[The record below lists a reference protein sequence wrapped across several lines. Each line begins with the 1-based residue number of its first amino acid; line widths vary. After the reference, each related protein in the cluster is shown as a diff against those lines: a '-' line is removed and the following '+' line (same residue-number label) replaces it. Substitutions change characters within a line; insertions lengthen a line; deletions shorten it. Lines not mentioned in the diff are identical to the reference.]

1 MKRRSRGFVIVGF
14 AFFAS
19 FAVILMSGIF
29 SAALPSQQQA
39 AGVSAALDRGDDFA
53 AAQKYEEALAAYRQ
67 ADVLAN
73 HSCAECLFRIA
84 KTSLLLGDTATA
96 LTASASAASFAGENR
111 VLAADAHLL
120 RGEILVATSSD
131 AKDPKFAQA
140 EQEYRAAIAASPKKS
155 MARFSLGML
164 LLSERREAE
173 GVAELQAYVDGPFAD
188 PKRAERAERII
199 ANPALALAPTSDDF
213 SFTALDGE
221 KISRDGL
228 RGTVVLLDFWGS
240 WCPPC
245 RESIP
250 MVASL
255 HKKFAGQPV
264 KVIGISSDDNEQAWR
279 SFIAQHQMNW
289 TEYLDR
295 DSQVMT
301 LFEIQAFPTF
311 VVLDRNG
318 GIQFRQAGLDEK
330 TEGTIEVAIHAAMLV
345 PVKSP
350 AASPGA
356 AKPAA
361 SASPASAAVT
371 APTAAL
377 PHLAH
382 GPRGVWQAADIP
394 FTAAAILGAQGAAK
408 ASEAGYK
415 TAPDEVDNG
424 DADKGIYRNEYLRF
438 SYAYPAK
445 WTPDPPEE
453 LERQNENA
461 TRWLEAQSLAGFTV
475 VPVPKI
481 VMTARP
487 DARARLPFA
496 RISVQAADSTDA
508 GTAQQDAE
516 RLAHV
521 TGATIHT
528 APQPI
533 AVGAHAVFLMDFQ
546 LPNADPP
553 LYLAAVEFQAG
564 PCRVTI
570 ELAAA
575 THDELATIVKTL
587 PSLKFYDK

>member
-1 MKRRSRGFVIVGF
+1 MTRRSRGFAVAAAAVLTF
-14 AFFAS
+14 ALSA
-19 FAVILMSGIF
+19 
-29 SAALPSQQQA
+29 AALPLQQQG
-39 AGVSAALDRGDDFA
+39 AGVSAALDRGDDYA
-53 AAQKYEEALAAYRQ
+53 AAQKYEEALAAYRE
-67 ADVLAN
+67 ADVLGN
-73 HSCAECLFRIA
+73 HSCAECFLRIA

-96 LTASASAASFAGENR
+96 LSAAASAASSAGDNR

-164 LLSERREAE
+164 LLSEGREAD

-199 ANPALALAPTSDDF
+199 ANPDLALAPTTDDF

-228 RGTVVLLDFWGS
+228 RGSVVLLDFWGS

-250 MVASL
+250 MIASL
-255 HKKFAGQPV
+255 NQKFAGQGV
-264 KVIGISSDDNEQAWR
+264 KIVGISSDDNEQAWR
-279 SFIAQHQMNW
+279 SFIKEHQMNW
-289 TEYLDR
+289 TEFLDR
-295 DSQVMT
+295 DSQVQAI
-301 LFEIQAFPTF
+301 FEIQAFPTF

-330 TEGTIEVAIHAAMLV
+330 SEATIESAIHAAMLV
-345 PVKSP
+345 PYNASAAHPASP
-350 AASPGA
+350 AN
-356 AKPAA
+356 AKAAA
-361 SASPASAAVT
+361 SAPQSGT
-371 APTAAL
+371 APPNAL

-382 GPRGVWQAADIP
+382 GPRGAWQAADVP
-394 FTAAAILGAQGAAK
+394 FTAATILGAQGAAK

-424 DADKGIYRNEYLRF
+424 DADKGIYRNEFLRF

-453 LERQNENA
+453 LERQNGNA
-461 TRWLEAQSLAGFTV
+461 TRWLEGQSLAGFTV
-475 VPVPKI
+475 VAVPKI

-496 RISVQAADSTDA
+496 RISVQAADATDA
-508 GTAQQDAE
+508 ASAQQDAE
-516 RLAHV
+516 RLARV
-521 TGATIHT
+521 TGATVHT

-533 AVGAHAVFLMDFQ
+533 AIGPRTVFLMDFQ
-546 LPNADPP
+546 LPNTDPP
-553 LYLAAVEFQAG
+553 IYLAAVEFQAG
-564 PCRVTI
+564 PCRVAI

-575 THDELATIVKTL
+575 THDELAAIVKTL